1 MKIAYKPPYP
11 WEGERAAPG
20 LQQCSPL
27 DPDYTLGLKHYK
39 GWLLHPPRVGGSK
52 CVDACALRPVLSL
65 LSSPQREPFCPGA
78 HESFFVVY
86 PLVRTY
92 LAFLEGLNQPFLLQ
106 VGISLQA
113 NIGRD
118 LQSSRR
124 KNRNLGLGK
133 RIR

>member
-1 MKIAYKPPYP
+1 MGAHV
-11 WEGERAAPG
+11 
-20 LQQCSPL
+20 LQ
-27 DPDYTLGLKHYK
+27 
-39 GWLLHPPRVGGSK
+39 
-52 CVDACALRPVLSL
+52 PVPSL
-65 LSSPQREPFCPGA
+65 LGSPQREPFCPGA

-86 PLVRTY
+86 LLVRTY
-92 LAFLEGLNQPFLLQ
+92 LAVLEGLNRPFLLQ

-113 NIGRD
+113 DIGRD